1 MNTDKQSNR
10 IRVYLCPSVVKK
22 IINPMKTNLTFIII
36 AICLTFAANELAAQ
50 KGKGEILSGIVEA
63 VDGNDVTVNHR
74 RKSKTFT
81 IHDKTNIA
89 YVSFLDA
96 VKEIKPGFVIRA
108 HVDGKGRCN
117 RLWVTL
123 PIPEENL
130 KPSAEMLKMTPAEL
144 HKMADSNG
152 DGEVSYVEYATAI
165 YRSPKH
171 GPVGFGKSD
180 RDKSGTL
187 NPQEFESRLKGIKW
201 YRISRKTPVE
211 WHAEFDANSDGA
223 LSKEEFVAFLGS
235 SAHIDTFLKRADKD
249 KSGGIS
255 VEELAGF
262 IKTILE
268 E

>member
-1 MNTDKQSNR
+1 
-10 IRVYLCPSVVKK
+10 
-22 IINPMKTNLTFIII
+22 MKTNLTFIIV
-36 AICLTFAANELAAQ
+36 AICLTFAASRVAAQ
-50 KGKGEILSGIVEA
+50 NKSGETLHGFVES
-63 VDGNDVTVNHR
+63 VDGNKITVNHR
-74 RKSKTFT
+74 RKSRVFT
-81 IHDKTNIA
+81 INDQTKIH
-89 YVSFLDA
+89 YVSFLKA
-96 VKEIKPGFVIRA
+96 KKEIKPGFVIRA
-108 HVDGKGRCN
+108 GVDSKGRCN
-117 RLWVTL
+117 QLWVTL
-123 PIPEENL
+123 PIPEEKL
-130 KPSAEMLKMTPAEL
+130 KPSAKMLTMTPAEL

-223 LSKEEFVAFLGS
+223 LNKEEFIAFLGS
-235 SAHIDTFLKRADKD
+235 TAHIETFLKRADKD

>member
-1 MNTDKQSNR
+1 
-10 IRVYLCPSVVKK
+10 
-22 IINPMKTNLTFIII
+22 MKTNLTLILVAF
-36 AICLTFAANELAAQ
+36 CLILAASEVAAQ
-50 KGKGEILSGIVEA
+50 EKKGEILSGIVEA

-96 VKEIKPGFVIRA
+96 VKEIKPGFVTRA
-108 HVDGKGRCN
+108 HVDDKGRCN
-117 RLWVTL
+117 QLWVTL
-123 PIPEENL
+123 PIPKEKL
-130 KPSAEMLKMTPAEL
+130 KPSAEMLKMTAAEL
-144 HKMADSNG
+144 HKMADTNS

-171 GPVGFGKSD
+171 GPVGFNKSD
-180 RDKSGTL
+180 KNKSGTL
-187 NPQEFESRLKGIKW
+187 NLKEFEAKLETIKW
-201 YRISRKTPVE
+201 YRISRKTPAE

-223 LSKEEFVAFLGS
+223 LNKQEFVAFLGS

>member
-1 MNTDKQSNR
+1 
-10 IRVYLCPSVVKK
+10 
-22 IINPMKTNLTFIII
+22 MKPILPFLII
-36 AICLTFAANELAAQ
+36 ALSLTFASIEALAQ
-50 KGKGEILSGIVEA
+50 DGKGAILSGIVEA
-63 VDGNDVTVNHR
+63 VDGNDITVNHR

-117 RLWVTL
+117 QLWVTL

-130 KPSAEMLKMTPAEL
+130 KPSAGMLKMTPAEL

-152 DGEVSYVEYATAI
+152 DGELSYVEYATAI

-171 GPVGFGKSD
+171 GPVGFNKSD
-180 RDKSGTL
+180 KNKSGTL
-187 NPQEFESRLKGIKW
+187 NLKEFESRLEGMKW
-201 YRISRKTPVE
+201 YRISRKTPAE
-211 WHAEFDANSDGA
+211 WHVEYDADSDGA
-223 LSKEEFVAFLGS
+223 LNKQEFIAFLGS
-235 SAHIDTFLKRADKD
+235 TAHIDAFLKRADKD
-249 KSGGIS
+249 VSGGIS

-262 IKTILE
+262 IDTILR
-268 E
+268 